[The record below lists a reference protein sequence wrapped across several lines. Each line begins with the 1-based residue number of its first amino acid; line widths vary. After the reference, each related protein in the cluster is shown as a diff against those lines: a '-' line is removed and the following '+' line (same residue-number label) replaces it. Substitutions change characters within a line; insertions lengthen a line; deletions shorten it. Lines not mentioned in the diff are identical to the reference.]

1 MPIAIFLC
9 MGMNLSLA
17 FGLLPFGVAVF
28 ALSAIWFSLWVRVYP
43 SAG

>member
-9 MGMNLSLA
+9 MGMYLSPA
-17 FGLLPFGVAVF
+17 FGLVPFGVAVF
-28 ALSAIWFSLWVRVYP
+28 ALSAIVSSLWVRIYP